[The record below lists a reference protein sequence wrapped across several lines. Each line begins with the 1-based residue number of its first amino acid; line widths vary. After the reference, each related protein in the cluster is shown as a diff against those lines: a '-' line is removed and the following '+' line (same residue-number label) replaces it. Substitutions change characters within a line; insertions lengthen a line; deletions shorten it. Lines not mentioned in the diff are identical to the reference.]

1 MHLRLASGEAFTL
14 AQMEAHVFGDG
25 NSSIH
30 YSNGPTAKRYREETE
45 EERATYRKWMRG
57 IVVFYC
63 VLALVTGLLA
73 AVNYSGAGFTQRTHL
88 SGRPA
93 ATSPRAD

>member
-1 MHLRLASGEAFTL
+1 ML
-14 AQMEAHVFGDG
+14 GDG
-25 NSSIH
+25 DAAAH
-30 YSNGPTAKRYREETE
+30 YSNGLTAKRYRVETE
-45 EERATYRKWMRG
+45 EERATYRRWMRG
-57 IVVFYC
+57 IVAFYC

-73 AVNYSGAGFTQRTHL
+73 AANYSGAGFTQLTHL